1 MGFSRQGYWSGL
13 PFPFPGDLPD
23 PGICHLT
30 TLREKSTHW
39 WRLQPSGEPLG
50 EGRDGTPSKE
60 LHEDKNFLNTKTLIW
75 KGAHAPMHTK
85 TLIWKGAQAPVLT
98 KTLIWKGAQA
108 QCSAA
113 LFTTANTGEQRKC
126 RLTEEWVKKV
136 QVYA

>member
-1 MGFSRQGYWSGL
+1 MLRDVCQLHGRVRLFVTPWTVAHQAPLSMGFSRQGYWSGL

-75 KGAHAPMHTK
+75 KGA
-85 TLIWKGAQAPVLT
+85 QAPVLT

-108 QCSAA
+108 PVLSS
-113 LFTTANTGEQRKC
+113 L
-126 RLTEEWVKKV
+126 
-136 QVYA
+136 VYNCQYRGAT